1 MFVAFVV
8 GLERVIGGAYTKRR
22 WMLHVLAALMTA
34 VVVLSGFDWAYF
46 LATRSVRMIGLPAAI
61 LGFFVPIVTPVA
73 LYAIG
78 EFKKQQW
85 LQLTSAAL
93 GQAGLAGL
101 LISSFYKIFTGR
113 VQPEFYTFSS
123 TLDNSREFLF
133 GFFRHGVFWGW
144 PSSHAS
150 VAVSMGVAL
159 ILLFPRSHIV
169 RYSSL
174 LYMAYVVF
182 GVSVSIHWLSDAL
195 AGICVGIAV
204 GISVAE
210 RYRGR
215 IEALAAEYG
224 GTT

>member
-1 MFVAFVV
+1 MFRAFFI
-8 GLERVIGGAYTKRR
+8 GLERVILGAYQRR
-22 WMLHVLAALMTA
+22 RYLLHIAGALITL
-34 VVVLSGFDWAYF
+34 VVVLSGADWAYF
-46 LATRSVRMIGLPAAI
+46 LATRSVRMVGLPAAMI
-61 LGFFVPIVTPVA
+61 GFFVPILVPVG
-73 LYAIG
+73 LYLVG
-78 EFKKQQW
+78 EIRKREW

-93 GQAGLAGL
+93 AQAGLAGL

-123 TLDNSREFLF
+123 TIDNSREFLF

-150 VAVSMGVAL
+150 VSVSMGVAL
-159 ILLFPRSHIV
+159 MLLFPQSRAV
-169 RYSSL
+169 RYASL

-204 GISVAE
+204 GLSVAE
-210 RYRGR
+210 RYRSR
-215 IEALAAEYG
+215 LRELANA
-224 GTT
+224 